1 MPAVKKMAVVPLPW
15 ASVVYALD
23 GNADRLG
30 AVHPGAMSAYK
41 GHFLEKWT
49 VTLVNWMPK

>member
-1 MPAVKKMAVVPLPW
+1 MSAVKKMAVVPLPW

-49 VTLVNWMPK
+49 VTLVNWIPK